1 MNPGDLFRANLSLID
16 RTIDRIC
23 RRSRLFGP
31 DAEDFA
37 SDVRLA
43 LIADDYAV
51 LGKWEQRSSLAT
63 FLAVVVQRLLADHR
77 VKAYGRWHPSA
88 EAQRLGE
95 AAVALERLLRRDRR
109 TVEEA
114 IPLVRSID
122 PLLTRGDVETLAR
135 RIPERHERPRA
146 VDVDDAGETAF
157 VASDGADA
165 QVLGNERHRLS
176 AETSRII
183 RDALGRMSA
192 EDRAILRFHYGSSM
206 TLADIA
212 RALRLPQRPLYR
224 RIERLHGT
232 LRTAL
237 QAAGIDESTIGGLIG
252 AADNE
257 MDFGWKNST
266 PLPSQEEATK
276 PVEEQS

>member
-1 MNPGDLFRANLSLID
+1 MNPGDLFRANLPLID

-51 LGKWEQRSSLAT
+51 LRKWEERSSLAT
-63 FLAVVVQRLLADHR
+63 FLAVVVQRMLADHR
-77 VKAYGRWHPSA
+77 VRAYGRWHPSA
-88 EAQRLGE
+88 EAQRMGE

-122 PLLTRGDVETLAR
+122 PLLTRSDVEALAR
-135 RIPERHERPRA
+135 KIPERHERPRP
-146 VDVDDAGETAF
+146 VDVEDAGEMAF
-157 VASDGADA
+157 VATDGADVQA
-165 QVLGNERHRLS
+165 LDHERHKLSAQTSGVIRNTLARLS
-176 AETSRII
+176 E
-183 RDALGRMSA
+183 
-192 EDRAILRFHYGSSM
+192 EDRAILRFHYGASM

-224 RIERLHGT
+224 RVERLHGI

-266 PLPSQEEATK
+266 TLPSEGDGTK
-276 PVEEQS
+276 PAEERS

>member
-43 LIADDYAV
+43 LIADDYDV

-63 FLAVVVQRLLADHR
+63 FLAVVVQRMLADHR
-77 VKAYGRWHPSA
+77 VKAYGRWPPSA

-122 PLLTRGDVETLAR
+122 PLLTRSDVETLAR
-135 RIPERHERPRA
+135 KIPERHERPRPI
-146 VDVDDAGETAF
+146 DVDDVSEAAF
-157 VASDGADA
+157 VAA
-165 QVLGNERHRLS
+165 RCPH
-176 AETSRII
+176 
-183 RDALGRMSA
+183 
-192 EDRAILRFHYGSSM
+192 
-206 TLADIA
+206 A
-212 RALRLPQRPLYR
+212 RALASARSSLSPKTTRLLRATLSPL
-224 RIERLHGT
+224 
-232 LRTAL
+232 
-237 QAAGIDESTIGGLIG
+237 
-252 AADNE
+252 
-257 MDFGWKNST
+257 
-266 PLPSQEEATK
+266 
-276 PVEEQS
+276 